1 MGPMTRMLY
10 ITRREL
16 GAYFGSPIFWVI
28 AAAFIA
34 FSNLV
39 FVSYITPGQMGQP
52 APQASIQPFI
62 GLYGTI
68 FLFVAPLLAM
78 RLLSEEQRS
87 GTLELLM
94 TSPVRDWHVVL
105 GKWLAA
111 LVVGLVIIATTL
123 LQVFIMNGLAAPKGI
138 DVGPTVTGYV
148 GLLLLVAT
156 LLAVGVLT
164 SALTEN
170 QVVAAFLA
178 IIASLALWFLG
189 FVGQAMAS
197 PDSVLGAVLN
207 HMGLLK
213 HLDSFNQGTLDTR
226 DILYFAA
233 ITVGA
238 LYLATRVLES
248 RRWR

>member
-1 MGPMTRMLY
+1 MRRTVY
-10 ITRREL
+10 IALREL
-16 GAYFGSPIFWVI
+16 GAFFGSPIFWVI

-39 FVSYITPGQMGQP
+39 FVSYITPQLGQS
-52 APQASIQPFI
+52 APQATIQPFI

-111 LVVGLVIIATTL
+111 LGVGVVIIATTL

-138 DVGPTVTGYV
+138 DLGPTISGYL
-148 GLLLLVAT
+148 GLILLVAA
-156 LLAVGVLT
+156 LLAVGVFT

-178 IIASLALWFLG
+178 VIASLALWFLG

-197 PDSVLGAVLN
+197 PDSALGAVLK
-207 HMGLLK
+207 HMGLLE
-213 HLDSFNQGTLDTR
+213 HLNSFNQGTLDSR
-226 DILYFAA
+226 DILYFVA
-233 ITVGA
+233 IIIGA
-238 LYLATRVLES
+238 LYLATRMLES